1 MLLKYMSRK
10 GTMGIQHGR
19 KFTNKRKRSAHVAS
33 KAAIMYKRPTA
44 RTQQAQIL
52 ALAKKTASNSRKI
65 SGLRYQ
71 ISHQRNVNSSL
82 STFTTFE
89 AVALAAP
96 SAWRLIFSSEEE
108 AKGGKYTGG
117 SMYYDLIMQPNGC
130 KKRVNMTIF
139 FASPKTQKVVVETG
153 GATSQTC
160 SNLTNGTDY
169 EFLNGQA
176 LLNQKRWTVH
186 KMHRMAVM
194 PIVTTEQGA
203 VINTTH
209 VNSQKE
215 NRRYGYLKNPVKINN
230 RNPQETWKDTAD
242 WEINPTQRM
251 HMFIFHDIS
260 TAFDT
265 APRVT
270 LGCVFKGH
278 SSE

>member
-1 MLLKYMSRK
+1 
-10 GTMGIQHGR
+10 MGITHGR
-19 KFTNKRKRSAHVAS
+19 KHSNKRKQRSASVVS

-44 RTQQAQIL
+44 RVQQVQIA
-52 ALAKKTASNSRKI
+52 ALAEKAASNSRKI

-71 ISHQRNVNSSL
+71 ISHQRNVTSSL
-82 STFTTFE
+82 STFSTYE
-89 AVALAAP
+89 AIALCAP

-108 AKGGKYTGG
+108 AKGSKYTGG
-117 SMYYDLIMQPNGC
+117 SMYYDLIMQPLGC
-130 KKRVNMTIF
+130 KKRVNITIF

-160 SNLTNGTDY
+160 TNLTAGLDY

-176 LLNQKRWTVH
+176 MLNSKRWTTH

-194 PIVTTEQGA
+194 PIVTTEAGA

-209 VNSQKE
+209 VNSTQE
-215 NRRYGYLKNPVKINN
+215 NRRYGTLKNPVRLNN
-230 RNPQETWKDTAD
+230 RVVNETWKDTAD

-251 HMFIFHDIS
+251 HMFVFHDIT
-260 TAFDT
+260 TAFAT

>member
-1 MLLKYMSRK
+1 MGVSHGGKYSRRSS
-10 GTMGIQHGR
+10 GYA
-19 KFTNKRKRSAHVAS
+19 KRKRTSSVVS

-44 RTQQAQIL
+44 RVQQSQIA
-52 ALAKKTASNSRKI
+52 ALAKKTASNARKI
-65 SGLRYQ
+65 SGLRYK

-82 STFTTFE
+82 STFSTYE

-108 AKGGKYTGG
+108 AKGAKYTGS

-130 KKRVNMTIF
+130 KKRVNITVF

-153 GATSQTC
+153 GATSQLC
-160 SNLTNGTDY
+160 SNLVNGLDY

-176 LLNQKRWTVH
+176 MLNSKRWTTH

-194 PIVTTEQGA
+194 PVVTTEQGA

-209 VNSQKE
+209 VNSTQE

-230 RNPQETWKDTAD
+230 RQALETWKDTAD

-270 LGCVFKGH
+270 LGCVFNGH